1 MFKVILCLVFIITTT
16 LYGFII
22 SQKLTIRKKA
32 LESVVDSITRMKS
45 LITFGGFEISRIIQD
60 SFGSIKG
67 FETFVDCY
75 TDSDNLLS
83 HWQKTVNSLPN
94 ELCLNSNDKELLIKF
109 SSGLGVTD
117 IEGQIANCDLYCE
130 LFKESLEDAKE
141 KEKTSG
147 RLYKILGFSLG
158 CVITLMIV

>member
-1 MFKVILCLVFIITTT
+1 MLKLILCLVFIVTTT

-22 SQKLTIRKKA
+22 SQKLTTRKKT
-32 LESVVDSITRMKS
+32 LESVVDSIIRMKS
-45 LITFGGFEISRIIQD
+45 LITFGSFEISRIIQD

-67 FETFVDCY
+67 FEAFRDCY
-75 TDSDNLLS
+75 SDSENLFLY
-83 HWQKTVNSLPN
+83 WQKTVYSLPN
-94 ELCLNSNDKELLIKF
+94 ELCLNANDKELLIKF
-109 SSGLGVTD
+109 SRGLGVTD
-117 IEGQIANCDLYCE
+117 VEGQISNCDLYCE
-130 LFKESLEDAKE
+130 LFKEAFENAKE